1 MRVSGGEDC
10 GAMSTQPKKRTPKFQ
25 STGPSGSGNAG
36 GVPAAAAATPSPAAG
51 GASLEEKLNALNDQ
65 IVADNVQ
72 QWADAHGE
80 EVPEHLRA
88 KGGTGARDCADMY
101 MGGADVSAL
110 SAAVFQKKRTSVERR
125 LLSRWLDGIGPM
137 RVMGSA
143 VENQGLLY
151 KDCRDVCV
159 DRMATVVAQQGE
171 DIIRKGEQNRSIYIV
186 VSGAAELMV
195 PPAMSE
201 IVDAEAQN
209 KNMDKVVIKLL
220 GASDVPTDVR
230 VRFPA
235 PHLILSRLSAPL
247 SESLSALSFAA

>member
-1 MRVSGGEDC
+1 
-10 GAMSTQPKKRTPKFQ
+10 
-25 STGPSGSGNAG
+25 
-36 GVPAAAAATPSPAAG
+36 
-51 GASLEEKLNALNDQ
+51 
-65 IVADNVQ
+65 
-72 QWADAHGE
+72 
-80 EVPEHLRA
+80 
-88 KGGTGARDCADMY
+88 MY
-101 MGGADVSAL
+101 MSGADVSAL

-151 KDCRDVCV
+151 KDCRDVFV
-159 DRMATVVAQQGE
+159 DRMTTVVAQQGE

-209 KNMDKVVIKLL
+209 KNLNKVVIKLL
-220 GASDVPTDVR
+220 GASNVPADVR
-230 VRFPA
+230 CVIRCPA

-247 SESLSALSFAA
+247 SESLSLALSFAGSLPVSTA